1 MMTLSMIMRKLNQ
14 QSVFTSQLYNMYVR
28 NKFNKKCLL
37 SFLVGAFFCA
47 QPLAAQSDSLLQ
59 QLISDNKV
67 DSSLIQPPAKML
79 FTQRVLWGTNG
90 LLKSRYSGNDLVANK
105 QKDLK
110 IRRTMLQLHQIGGF
124 VTLGGMLAQGV
135 IGSQLYKGN
144 YKVRE
149 LHENMGMAVNLSYGF
164 TALNG
169 LFAPPSAFSRD
180 KKITS
185 IRLHKWLAV
194 LHLSGMIATN
204 ILATQIENNVSL
216 KPYHR
221 AAAYVSFASLATALI
236 VIKF

>member
-1 MMTLSMIMRKLNQ
+1 MYKR
-14 QSVFTSQLYNMYVR
+14 TSFYKTY
-28 NKFNKKCLL
+28 LL
-37 SFLVGAFFCA
+37 GFLVACLFCA
-47 QPLAAQSDSLLQ
+47 QRVAAQSDSLLQ
-59 QLISDNKV
+59 QLISANNV

-79 FTQRVLWGTNG
+79 FTQRALWGTSG
-90 LLKSRYSGNDLVANK
+90 LLKNRYSGNDLVANRK
-105 QKDLK
+105 MDLK

-124 VTLGGMLAQGV
+124 VTIGGMLAQGI
-135 IGSQLYKGN
+135 IGSKLYKGD

-180 KKITS
+180 KKVTS

-204 ILATQIENNVSL
+204 ILGTQIEDNVSL

-221 AAAYVSFASLATALI
+221 AAAYVSFASLATALV

>member
-1 MMTLSMIMRKLNQ
+1 
-14 QSVFTSQLYNMYVR
+14 MYKR
-28 NKFNKKCLL
+28 IQFSKTYLL
-37 SFLVGAFFCA
+37 GFLVGCLFCA
-47 QPLAAQSDSLLQ
+47 QQVAAQSDSLLQ
-59 QLISDNKV
+59 QLISANNV

-79 FTQRVLWGTNG
+79 FTQRVLWGTGG
-90 LLKSRYSGNDLVANK
+90 LLKNRYSGNDLVANRK
-105 QKDLK
+105 MDLK

-124 VTLGGMLAQGV
+124 VTIGGMLAQGI
-135 IGSQLYKGN
+135 IGSKLYKGD

-149 LHENMGMAVNLSYGF
+149 LHENVGMAVNLTYGF

-169 LFAPPSAFSRD
+169 LFAPPSAFNRD

-204 ILATQIENNVSL
+204 ILGSQIEDNVSL

-221 AAAYVSFASLATALI
+221 AAAYVSFASLATALV

>member
-1 MMTLSMIMRKLNQ
+1 MRKKLINAY
-14 QSVFTSQLYNMYVR
+14 SIIV
-28 NKFNKKCLL
+28 LL
-37 SFLVGAFFCA
+37 GILMCA
-47 QPLAAQSDSLLQ
+47 TTVKAQTDSLLQ
-59 QLISDNKV
+59 QLINSNKV

-79 FTQRVLWGTNG
+79 FTQRILWGTNG
-90 LLKSRYSGNDLVANK
+90 LLKNRYSSNDLVANR

-110 IRRTMLQLHQIGGF
+110 IRRTMLKLHQIGGF
-124 VTLGGMLAQGV
+124 VTLGGMVAQGIV
-135 IGSQLYKGN
+135 GSQLYKGD
-144 YKVRE
+144 YKVKDI
-149 LHENMGMAVNLSYGF
+149 HENLGMAVNLTYGF
-164 TALNG
+164 TAINA
-169 LFAPPSAFSRD
+169 LFSPPSAFQRD

-204 ILATQIENNVSL
+204 ILASQVEHNASL

>member
-1 MMTLSMIMRKLNQ
+1 MRIQFSK
-14 QSVFTSQLYNMYVR
+14 TY
-28 NKFNKKCLL
+28 LL
-37 SFLVGAFFCA
+37 GFLVGCLFWL
-47 QPLAAQSDSLLQ
+47 QPIAAQSDSLLQ
-59 QLISDNKV
+59 QLISANTI

-79 FTQRVLWGTNG
+79 FTQRALWGTNG
-90 LLKSRYSGNDLVANK
+90 ILKNRYSGNDLVANRK
-105 QKDLK
+105 TDLK

-124 VTLGGMLAQGV
+124 VTIGGMLAQGI
-135 IGSQLYKGN
+135 IGSQLYKGD
-144 YKVRE
+144 YKVKD
-149 LHENMGMAVNLSYGF
+149 LHENVGMAVNLTYGF

-169 LFAPPSAFSRD
+169 LFAPPSAFNRD

-221 AAAYVSFASLATALI
+221 AAAYVSFTSLATALI

>member
-1 MMTLSMIMRKLNQ
+1 
-14 QSVFTSQLYNMYVR
+14 MYIR
-28 NKFNKKCLL
+28 NKFNKTYLL
-37 SFLVGAFFCA
+37 SFLVGCLFCV
-47 QPLAAQSDSLLQ
+47 QPIAAQSDSLLQ

-67 DSSLIQPPAKML
+67 DSTLIQLPAKML
-79 FTQRVLWGTNG
+79 FTQRVLWGTGG
-90 LLKSRYSGNDLVANK
+90 LLKNRYSGNDLVVNR

-110 IRRTMLQLHQIGGF
+110 IRRTMLKLHQIGGF
-124 VTLGGMLAQGV
+124 VTIGGMLAQGI
-135 IGSQLYKGN
+135 IGSQLYKGD
-144 YKVRE
+144 YKVKE

-204 ILATQIENNVSL
+204 ILGSQIEDNVSL

-221 AAAYVSFASLATALI
+221 AAAYVSFASLATALV

>member
-1 MMTLSMIMRKLNQ
+1 MRKKLINVY
-14 QSVFTSQLYNMYVR
+14 SIIV
-28 NKFNKKCLL
+28 LL
-37 SFLVGAFFCA
+37 GILMCA
-47 QPLAAQSDSLLQ
+47 TTVKAQTDSLLQ
-59 QLISDNKV
+59 QLINSNKV

-79 FTQRVLWGTNG
+79 FTQRILWGTNG
-90 LLKSRYSGNDLVANK
+90 LLKNRYSSNDLVANR

-110 IRRTMLQLHQIGGF
+110 IRRTMLKLHQIGGF
-124 VTLGGMLAQGV
+124 VTLGGMVAQGIV
-135 IGSQLYKGN
+135 GSQLYKGD
-144 YKVRE
+144 YKVKDI
-149 LHENMGMAVNLSYGF
+149 HENLGMAVNLTYGF
-164 TALNG
+164 TAINA
-169 LFAPPSAFSRD
+169 LFSPPSAFQRD

-204 ILATQIENNVSL
+204 ILASQVEHNASL

>member
-1 MMTLSMIMRKLNQ
+1 
-14 QSVFTSQLYNMYVR
+14 MYKR
-28 NKFNKKCLL
+28 SPFYKTYLL
-37 SFLVGAFFCA
+37 GFLVACLFCA
-47 QPLAAQSDSLLQ
+47 QPTSAQSDSLLQ

-90 LLKSRYSGNDLVANK
+90 LLKNRYSGNDLVANR

-110 IRRTMLQLHQIGGF
+110 IRRTMLKLHQIGGF
-124 VTLGGMLAQGV
+124 VTLGGMLAQGI
-135 IGSQLYKGN
+135 IGSQLYKGD
-144 YKVRE
+144 YKVKD
-149 LHENMGMAVNLSYGF
+149 LHENVGMAVNLSYGF
-164 TALNG
+164 TALNA
-169 LFAPPSAFSRD
+169 LFSPPSSFHRD

-204 ILATQIENNVSL
+204 ILATQIEDNASL

>member
-1 MMTLSMIMRKLNQ
+1 MRIQFSK
-14 QSVFTSQLYNMYVR
+14 TY
-28 NKFNKKCLL
+28 LL
-37 SFLVGAFFCA
+37 GFLVGCLFWA
-47 QPLAAQSDSLLQ
+47 QPIAAQSDSLLQ
-59 QLISDNKV
+59 QLISANAI

-79 FTQRVLWGTNG
+79 FTQRALWGTNG
-90 LLKSRYSGNDLVANK
+90 ILKNRYSGNDLVANRK
-105 QKDLK
+105 TDLK

-124 VTLGGMLAQGV
+124 VTIGGMLAQGI
-135 IGSQLYKGN
+135 IGSQLYKGD
-144 YKVRE
+144 YKVKD
-149 LHENMGMAVNLSYGF
+149 LHENVGMAVNLTYGF

-169 LFAPPSAFSRD
+169 LFAPPSAFNRD

>member
-1 MMTLSMIMRKLNQ
+1 
-14 QSVFTSQLYNMYVR
+14 MYKR
-28 NKFNKKCLL
+28 TPFYKTYLL
-37 SFLVGAFFCA
+37 GFLVGCLFWA
-47 QPLAAQSDSLLQ
+47 QPIAAQSDSLLQ
-59 QLISDNKV
+59 QLISANTI

-79 FTQRVLWGTNG
+79 FTQRALWGTNG
-90 LLKSRYSGNDLVANK
+90 ILKNRYSGNDLVANRK
-105 QKDLK
+105 TDLK

-124 VTLGGMLAQGV
+124 VTIGGMLAQGI
-135 IGSQLYKGN
+135 IGSQLYKGD
-144 YKVRE
+144 YKVKD
-149 LHENMGMAVNLSYGF
+149 LHENVGMAVNLTYGF

-169 LFAPPSAFSRD
+169 LFAPPSAFNRD

>member
-1 MMTLSMIMRKLNQ
+1 MRIQFSK
-14 QSVFTSQLYNMYVR
+14 TY
-28 NKFNKKCLL
+28 LL
-37 SFLVGAFFCA
+37 GFLVGCLFWA
-47 QPLAAQSDSLLQ
+47 QPIAAQSDSLLQ
-59 QLISDNKV
+59 QLISANTI

-79 FTQRVLWGTNG
+79 FTQRALWGTNG
-90 LLKSRYSGNDLVANK
+90 ILKNRYSGNDLVANRK
-105 QKDLK
+105 TDLK

-124 VTLGGMLAQGV
+124 VTIGGMLAQGI
-135 IGSQLYKGN
+135 IGSQLYKGD
-144 YKVRE
+144 YKVKD
-149 LHENMGMAVNLSYGF
+149 LHENVGMAVNLAYGF

-169 LFAPPSAFSRD
+169 LFAPPSAFNRD

-221 AAAYVSFASLATALI
+221 AAAYVSFASLAIALI

>member
-1 MMTLSMIMRKLNQ
+1 MYMRIQFPK
-14 QSVFTSQLYNMYVR
+14 TY
-28 NKFNKKCLL
+28 LL
-37 SFLVGAFFCA
+37 SFLVGCLFCA
-47 QPLAAQSDSLLQ
+47 QPVAAQSDSLLQ
-59 QLISDNKV
+59 QLISANTI
-67 DSSLIQPPAKML
+67 DSSLIQPPSKML
-79 FTQRVLWGTNG
+79 FTQRALWGTNG
-90 LLKSRYSGNDLVANK
+90 ILKNRFSGNDLVANRK
-105 QKDLK
+105 TDLK

-124 VTLGGMLAQGV
+124 VTIGGMLAQGI
-135 IGSQLYKGN
+135 IGSQLYKGD
-144 YKVRE
+144 YKVKD
-149 LHENMGMAVNLSYGF
+149 LHENVGMAVNLTYGF

-204 ILATQIENNVSL
+204 ILGTQIENNVSL

-221 AAAYVSFASLATALI
+221 AAAYVSFASLATALV

>member
-1 MMTLSMIMRKLNQ
+1 
-14 QSVFTSQLYNMYVR
+14 MYKR
-28 NKFNKKCLL
+28 IQFSKTYLL
-37 SFLVGAFFCA
+37 GFLVGCLFCA
-47 QPLAAQSDSLLQ
+47 QPVAAQSDSLLQ

-79 FTQRVLWGTNG
+79 FTQRVLWGTGG
-90 LLKSRYSGNDLVANK
+90 LLKNRYSGNDLVANR

-110 IRRTMLQLHQIGGF
+110 IRRTMLKLHQIGGF
-124 VTLGGMLAQGV
+124 VTIGGMVAQGI
-135 IGSQLYKGN
+135 IGSQLYKGDF
-144 YKVRE
+144 KVKD
-149 LHENMGMAVNLSYGF
+149 LHENMGMAVNLTYGF

-169 LFAPPSAFSRD
+169 LFAPPSAFNRD

-204 ILATQIENNVSL
+204 ILATQIENNASL

-221 AAAYVSFASLATALI
+221 TAAYVSFASLATALV

>member
-1 MMTLSMIMRKLNQ
+1 MYMRTTFYK
-14 QSVFTSQLYNMYVR
+14 MH
-28 NKFNKKCLL
+28 LL
-37 SFLVGAFFCA
+37 SFLVGCLLCA
-47 QPLAAQSDSLLQ
+47 QPLAAQTDSLLL
-59 QLISDNKV
+59 QLINENKV

-90 LLKSRYSGNDLVANK
+90 LLKNRYSGNDLVANR

-110 IRRTMLQLHQIGGF
+110 IRRTMLKLHQIGGF
-124 VTLGGMLAQGV
+124 VTLGGMVAQGI
-135 IGSQLYKGN
+135 IGSQLYKGD
-144 YKVRE
+144 YKVKD
-149 LHENMGMAVNLSYGF
+149 LHENVGMAVNLSYGF
-164 TALNG
+164 TAINA
-169 LFAPPSAFSRD
+169 LFSPPSAFHRD

-204 ILATQIENNVSL
+204 ILASQIEDNASL

>member
-1 MMTLSMIMRKLNQ
+1 M
-14 QSVFTSQLYNMYVR
+14 
-28 NKFNKKCLL
+28 NKRIQFSKTYLL
-37 SFLVGAFFCA
+37 GFLVGCLFCV
-47 QPLAAQSDSLLQ
+47 QPIVAQSDSLLQ
-59 QLISDNKV
+59 QLISANHV

-79 FTQRVLWGTNG
+79 FTQRALWGKGG
-90 LLKSRYSGNDLVANK
+90 LLKNRYSGNDLVVNR

-110 IRRTMLQLHQIGGF
+110 IRRTMLKLHQIGGF
-124 VTLGGMLAQGV
+124 VTIGGMVAQGI
-135 IGSQLYKGN
+135 IGSQLYKGD
-144 YKVRE
+144 YKVKD
-149 LHENMGMAVNLSYGF
+149 LHENMGMAVNLTYGF

-169 LFAPPSAFSRD
+169 LFAPPSAFNRD

-204 ILATQIENNVSL
+204 ILATQVEHNASL

>member
-1 MMTLSMIMRKLNQ
+1 
-14 QSVFTSQLYNMYVR
+14 MYKR
-28 NKFNKKCLL
+28 ISIYKTQLL
-37 SFLVGAFFCA
+37 SFLVGCLFCV
-47 QPLAAQSDSLLQ
+47 QPVAAQSDSLLQ
-59 QLISDNKV
+59 QLISANNV
-67 DSSLIQPPAKML
+67 DSSLIHPPAKML
-79 FTQRVLWGTNG
+79 FTQRALWGTGG
-90 LLKSRYSGNDLVANK
+90 LFKNRYSGNDLVANR

-124 VTLGGMLAQGV
+124 VTIGGMIAQGV
-135 IGSQLYKGN
+135 IGSKLYKGDF
-144 YKVRE
+144 KVRE
-149 LHENMGMAVNLSYGF
+149 LHENMGMAVNLTYGF

-169 LFAPPSAFSRD
+169 LFAPPAAFSRD

-204 ILATQIENNVSL
+204 ILGTQIENNVSL

>member
-1 MMTLSMIMRKLNQ
+1 
-14 QSVFTSQLYNMYVR
+14 MYKR
-28 NKFNKKCLL
+28 IQFSKTYLL
-37 SFLVGAFFCA
+37 GFLVGCLFCA
-47 QPLAAQSDSLLQ
+47 QQVAAQSDSLLQ
-59 QLISDNKV
+59 QLISTNNV

-79 FTQRVLWGTNG
+79 FTQRVLWGSGG
-90 LLKSRYSGNDLVANK
+90 LLKNRYSGNDLVANRK
-105 QKDLK
+105 MDLK

-124 VTLGGMLAQGV
+124 VTIGGMLAQGI
-135 IGSQLYKGN
+135 IGSKLYKGD

-149 LHENMGMAVNLSYGF
+149 LHENVGMAVNLTYGF

-204 ILATQIENNVSL
+204 ILGSQIEDNVSL

-221 AAAYVSFASLATALI
+221 AAAYVSFASLATALV